1 MTRILVVE
9 DERALARALK
19 KGLAEER
26 YAVDVA
32 HDGEEAFWAAEGG
45 EHDLIVLD
53 LMLPSLSGMEIC
65 RRLRAKKLD
74 VPILMLTA
82 KDTVNDIVA
91 GLDAGANDYLTKPF
105 VFQELLARVRAL
117 LRTRASANA
126 SVIRVADLTVDTA
139 TKEVA
144 RAGEKIGLTS
154 KEYQLLE
161 YLVRHHGTILS
172 PDRLRQAL
180 YEFDDDPE
188 SNVLRVY
195 IANLRRKIDRAH
207 KKKLIHTL
215 RGFGYVLREEE
226 V

>member
-9 DERALARALK
+9 DEPALARALR
-19 KGLAEER
+19 KGLAGEK

-32 HDGEEAFWAAEGG
+32 HDGKEALWAAEGG
-45 EHDLIVLD
+45 EHDLVVLD

-65 RRLRAKKLD
+65 RRLRRKKVD

-82 KDTVNDIVA
+82 KDTTEDIVA

-105 VFQELLARVRAL
+105 EFPEFLARVRAL
-117 LRTRASANA
+117 LRTKAAAGSA
-126 SVIRVADLTVDTA
+126 VHRVADLEIDSVAKTVRRA
-139 TKEVA
+139 KKEIV
-144 RAGEKIGLTS
+144 LTS

-161 YLVRHHGTILS
+161 YLVRNRGSVLS
-172 PDRLRQAL
+172 PERLMNAL

-195 IANLRRKIDRAH
+195 IANLRRKIDRDH

-215 RGFGYVLREEE
+215 RGLGYVLRE
-226 V
+226 